1 MIDLEKLLE
10 KWNNMPRIEETGPK
24 HGVNAPVMST
34 IRRRLRILYGSM
46 CVIGTIPAI
55 LLALGLHIPYKAAA
69 FAIGLV
75 VPGGGFMACGN
86 LIPILAG
93 MLILM
98 LFFTLGRNMV
108 DWYGNIA
115 IMLLLWLS
123 GCFGAFLAPE
133 HTEAVWLF
141 LPVFAATVC
150 LIYFEGKQRSL
161 EKQILRDRQRR
172 ISSFYRLK
180 ELVSDTTDKPAQEYR
195 ELDDVAVK
203 AARYIFDMT
212 VRENGDF
219 TDYNKTRINSMG
231 AYRYQFSALGYAI
244 MLMQCKYTPNF
255 RGYQSRAWRFLIDAY
270 TDPRCCAYWKW
281 EKLGGKFRWD
291 PDPVAKENI
300 MLSGWMLPVVTGY
313 GAHTGDRRYEMQGSI
328 NFRPFYHRDTKF
340 PYSAHSLTKTLVD
353 QWNHRAYPG
362 MLIPCEPNIAFPV
375 CNSYGIIGMMI
386 YDRDHGTDY
395 SHKILDDF
403 NSMLAEE
410 FVEADGSVAAMRHY
424 LFGACR
430 YLLKPAMNVSV
441 LNGLSIAWEYS
452 PIFPGLAKRCYAMA
466 RDEVID
472 IRNGMAFLEGIPW
485 EQVVDPG
492 TLSKNPSLFCG
503 LLEHMAAEHG
513 DDELMQAMEAVERA
527 YLRPST
533 NPGVLKY
540 KDVSVV
546 NMAYIALSKWA
557 RPGDWRDTIVHG
569 PGEYALSGPYLDDC
583 AYPDV
588 LVARA
593 ISSDGEDLDLV
604 LCSGS
609 SKKEQSITIRQLKPC
624 AQYFAQGPDIRFTAA
639 EDGSAVLNVV
649 LNDRTK
655 IHIRRT

>member
-1 MIDLEKLLE
+1 M
-10 KWNNMPRIEETGPK
+10 
-24 HGVNAPVMST
+24 GV
-34 IRRRLRILYGSM
+34 
-46 CVIGTIPAI
+46 
-55 LLALGLHIPYKAAA
+55 
-69 FAIGLV
+69 F
-75 VPGGGFMACGN
+75 
-86 LIPILAG
+86 
-93 MLILM
+93 
-98 LFFTLGRNMV
+98 
-108 DWYGNIA
+108 
-115 IMLLLWLS
+115 
-123 GCFGAFLAPE
+123 
-133 HTEAVWLF
+133 
-141 LPVFAATVC
+141 
-150 LIYFEGKQRSL
+150 
-161 EKQILRDRQRR
+161 
-172 ISSFYRLK
+172 
-180 ELVSDTTDKPAQEYR
+180 
-195 ELDDVAVK
+195 
-203 AARYIFDMT
+203 
-212 VRENGDF
+212 
-219 TDYNKTRINSMG
+219 
-231 AYRYQFSALGYAI
+231 
-244 MLMQCKYTPNF
+244 
-255 RGYQSRAWRFLIDAY
+255 
-270 TDPRCCAYWKW
+270 
-281 EKLGGKFRWD
+281 
-291 PDPVAKENI
+291 
-300 MLSGWMLPVVTGY
+300 
-313 GAHTGDRRYEMQGSI
+313 
-328 NFRPFYHRDTKF
+328 
-340 PYSAHSLTKTLVD
+340 
-353 QWNHRAYPG
+353 
-362 MLIPCEPNIAFPV
+362 
-375 CNSYGIIGMMI
+375 
-386 YDRDHGTDY
+386 
-395 SHKILDDF
+395 
-403 NSMLAEE
+403 
-410 FVEADGSVAAMRHY
+410 
-424 LFGACR
+424 
-430 YLLKPAMNVSV
+430 
-441 LNGLSIAWEYS
+441 